1 MGPVSIEL
9 VHITVDCDDAGRL
22 ASFWAQA
29 LGWDVAPD
37 ASPEFAMVGGGA
49 RPADAPGWVFFR
61 VPEGKSAKN
70 RMHVDLEADDLDA
83 ETVRLVELGAAV
95 VHEKQEWGAHWRTL
109 TDPEG
114 NEFCV
119 VATAEDDPAESVQDQ
134 ATA

>member
-1 MGPVSIEL
+1 MSIEL
-9 VHITVDCDDAGRL
+9 VHITVDCSDAGRL
-22 ASFWAQA
+22 ASFWARA

-37 ASPEFAMVGGGA
+37 ASPEFAMVGGPA

-83 ETVRLVELGAAV
+83 ETARLVELGAAV
-95 VHEKQEWGAHWRTL
+95 VHEKQEWGAQWRTL

-119 VATAEDDPAESVQDQ
+119 VATAAGDPAESAQDP
-134 ATA
+134 APA